1 MAALFAETVVVAVV
15 AMVVKVGVAKVLGVV
30 VPTALKENAMGDVV
44 VGLPPVSA
52 GGSAVAGAVGI
63 AAVGTTSA
71 VEAAA
76 MAAVGSTLALPS
88 AVTGAVGMA

>member
-44 VGLPPVSA
+44 VGLSRLLY
-52 GGSAVAGAVGI
+52 S
-63 AAVGTTSA
+63 SR
-71 VEAAA
+71 
-76 MAAVGSTLALPS
+76 
-88 AVTGAVGMA
+88 